1 MEQGLAA
8 AVAEVGSKYGNGE
21 GNSVKHYY
29 AGDKKKKATKKVAK
43 K

>member
-8 AVAEVGSKYGNGE
+8 TVAEVGSRYGNGDS
-21 GNSVKHYY
+21 NSVKHYY
-29 AGDKKKKATKKVAK
+29 AGANKKKVTKKVAK